1 MLQTG
6 SQTCTLTIFVAILYK
21 AAGAQTRLSTIWPLD
36 AVAWLQ
42 MLEPGRQA
50 GRQADRH
57 TYTHTHTYTYTYID
71 VHACMH
77 THIIYILII
86 HLYIHLFKYLT
97 E

>member
-50 GRQADRH
+50 GRQAGRQTYIH
-57 TYTHTHTYTYTYID
+57 TYTHIHIHIHRRT
-71 VHACMH
+71 CMH
-77 THIIYILII
+77 AHTHN
-86 HLYIHLFKYLT
+86 LYINNTFIYTLV
-97 E
+97 